1 MRSNRLKEIWAS
13 GRHVNNGWL
22 GIPSSH
28 SAEVMSHVG
37 FDSLTIDLQHGAIDY
52 AGALAMLTAIS
63 TTQVVPLARPTSLDP
78 PQIMKLLDAGAYGI
92 VCPMIDTPEDARRLV
107 AACRYPPLG
116 ERSFGPTR
124 AAMSQGP
131 DFNTDEANREI
142 VVFGQVETPLSLSNL
157 DAILATD
164 GLDGVYVGPSDLTLS
179 MGLGANG
186 DSIDPQFL
194 AHLRHVVERA
204 RATGRH
210 VGMHCAN
217 GPQARR
223 MVEMGFDFV
232 TVGSD
237 TGLIAEAGRN
247 RLAMVRGDEAQA
259 PAGSAKTAG
268 AYPGVNTR

>member
-1 MRSNRLKEIWAS
+1 MRENHLRQIWAS
-13 GRHVNNGWL
+13 GRPVLNGWL
-22 GIPSSH
+22 GVPSSY

-52 AGALAMLTAIS
+52 ANALTMLTAIS
-63 TTQVVPLARPTSLDP
+63 TTPVVPLARPTSLDP
-78 PQIMKLLDAGAYGI
+78 PQIMKLLDAGAYGV

-107 AACRYPPLG
+107 DACRYPPLG
-116 ERSFGPTR
+116 QRSFGPTR
-124 AAMSQGP
+124 SAMSQGP
-131 DFNTDEANREI
+131 DYTTDSANRE
-142 VVFGQVETPLSLSNL
+142 VVVMGQVETPLSLSNL

-186 DSIDPQFL
+186 DSTDPRFIDI
-194 AHLRHVVERA
+194 LRHVVERS

-217 GPQARR
+217 GPQTRR

-237 TGLIAEAGRN
+237 TGLMTEAGRS
-247 RLAMVRGDEAQA
+247 RLALVRDAAASNSGQ
-259 PAGSAKTAG
+259 GSG
-268 AYPGVNTR
+268 Y

>member
-1 MRSNRLKEIWAS
+1 
-13 GRHVNNGWL
+13 
-22 GIPSSH
+22 
-28 SAEVMSHVG
+28 VG
-37 FDSLTIDLQHGAIDY
+37 FDALTVDLQHGAIDY
-52 AGALAMLTAIS
+52 AGALTMLTAIN
-63 TTQVVPLARPTSLDP
+63 TTPVVPLARPTSLDP

-107 AACRYPPLG
+107 EACRYPPIG
-116 ERSFGPTR
+116 QRSFGPTR

-131 DFNTDEANREI
+131 NYNTDDANREI

-157 DAILATD
+157 EAILQTE
-164 GLDGVYVGPSDLTLS
+164 GLDGIYVGPSDLTLS

-186 DSIDPQFL
+186 DSTDPRFID
-194 AHLRHVVERA
+194 ALRHVVERC

-217 GPQARR
+217 GPQAKR

-237 TGLIAEAGRN
+237 TGLMTEAGRG
-247 RLAMVRGDEAQA
+247 RLALVREAS
-259 PAGSAKTAG
+259 PATSKEGG
-268 AYPGVNTR
+268 Y

>member
-13 GRHVNNGWL
+13 GRPVLNGWL
-22 GIPSSH
+22 GVPSSH

-37 FDSLTIDLQHGAIDY
+37 FDALTVDLQHGAIDY
-52 AGALAMLTAIS
+52 AGALTILTAI
-63 TTQVVPLARPTSLDP
+63 TTTPVVPLARPTSLDP

-107 AACRYPPLG
+107 EACRYPPVG
-116 ERSFGPTR
+116 QRSFGPTR

-131 DFNTDEANREI
+131 NYTTDDANREI
-142 VVFGQVETPLSLSNL
+142 VVLGQVETPLSLSNL
-157 DAILATD
+157 EAILQTE
-164 GLDGVYVGPSDLTLS
+164 GLDGIYVGPSDLTLS

-186 DSIDPQFL
+186 DSTDPRFIDT
-194 AHLRHVVERA
+194 LRHVVERC

-217 GPQARR
+217 GPQAKR

-237 TGLIAEAGRN
+237 TGLMTEAGRG
-247 RLAMVRGDEAQA
+247 RLALVREAA
-259 PAGSAKTAG
+259 PTASKEG
-268 AYPGVNTR
+268 GY

>member
-1 MRSNRLKEIWAS
+1 MRENHLKQIWAS
-13 GRHVNNGWL
+13 GRSVLNGWL
-22 GIPSSH
+22 GVPSSH

-37 FDSLTIDLQHGAIDY
+37 FDSLTVDLQHGAIDY
-52 AGALAMLTAIS
+52 ASALTMLTAIS
-63 TTQVVPLARPTSLDP
+63 TTPVVPLARPTSLDP
-78 PQIMKLLDAGAYGI
+78 PQIMKLLDAGAYGV

-107 AACRYPPLG
+107 EACRYPPLG
-116 ERSFGPTR
+116 QRSFGPTR
-124 AAMSQGP
+124 SAMSQGP
-131 DFNTDEANREI
+131 NYTTDGANREI

-157 DAILATD
+157 DAILATE

-186 DSIDPQFL
+186 DSTDPRFIDIL
-194 AHLRHVVERA
+194 HHVVERS

-217 GPQARR
+217 GPQAKR

-237 TGLIAEAGRN
+237 TGLMTEAGRS
-247 RLAMVRGDEAQA
+247 RLALVRDAA
-259 PAGSAKTAG
+259 AGGNGQGSG
-268 AYPGVNTR
+268 Y

>member
-1 MRSNRLKEIWAS
+1 MRANRLKEIWAS

-52 AGALAMLTAIS
+52 AAALIMLTAIS
-63 TTQVVPLARPTSLDP
+63 TTNVVPLARPTALDP

-92 VCPMIDTPEDARRLV
+92 VCPMIDTPADARRLV
-107 AACRYPPLG
+107 EACRYPPVG
-116 ERSFGPTR
+116 QRSFGPTR

-131 DFNTDEANREI
+131 GYTTEDANREI
-142 VVFGQVETPLSLSNL
+142 VVFGQIETPLSLSNL
-157 DAILATD
+157 DAILATE
-164 GLDGVYVGPSDLTLS
+164 GLDGVYVGPSDLTLA
-179 MGLGANG
+179 MGLGADG
-186 DSIDPQFL
+186 DSSDPQFL
-194 AHLRHVVERA
+194 THLRHVVERA

-237 TGLIAEAGRN
+237 TGLINEAGRG
-247 RLAMVRGDEAQA
+247 RLALVRGE
-259 PAGSAKTAG
+259 GSR
-268 AYPGVNTR
+268 PS